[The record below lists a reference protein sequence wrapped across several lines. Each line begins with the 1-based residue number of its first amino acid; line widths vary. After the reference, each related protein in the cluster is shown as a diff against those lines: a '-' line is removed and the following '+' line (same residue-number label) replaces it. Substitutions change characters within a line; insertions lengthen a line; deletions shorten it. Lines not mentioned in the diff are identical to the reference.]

1 MISRAPNYGNKAQHE
16 INNMDILA
24 RETYARIIFI
34 GSLAAR
40 LLLEEQIVMKKPL
53 TKRLL
58 AKTLNLL
65 ILVIGIAGLESA
77 IAQAAHDDKITYS

>member
-1 MISRAPNYGNKAQHE
+1 
-16 INNMDILA
+16 MDILA

-77 IAQAAHDDKITYS
+77 IAQAAHDDKIT